1 MKHADMSKV
10 PPSPDAFAYSDHEK
24 CRDAIAAAGF
34 TDVEITPVPSVY
46 YADSVAGFWKEF
58 LEFSVRTPIIM
69 DRQTDETRVAIEASV
84 VEAISDYAST
94 GKLAIPMPSF
104 VVSAVKPT

>member
-1 MKHADMSKV
+1 MKRIYVGNLPFSTTEDELNTV
-10 PPSPDAFAYSDHEK
+10 FAEY
-24 CRDAIAAAGF
+24 G
-34 TDVEITPVPSVY
+34 DVHNV
-46 YADSVAGFWKEF
+46 D
-58 LEFSVRTPIIM
+58 IIM